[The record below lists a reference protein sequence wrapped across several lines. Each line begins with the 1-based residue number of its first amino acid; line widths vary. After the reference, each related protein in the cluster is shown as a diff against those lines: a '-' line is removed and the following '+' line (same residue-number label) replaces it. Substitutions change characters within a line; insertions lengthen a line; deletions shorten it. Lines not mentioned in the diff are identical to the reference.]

1 MMNLFIASENAS
13 ESPFDIKFLTLGT
26 AIVVFVIFLFIAM
39 KFVWP
44 HILNGLDQ
52 REQKLRGDLDA
63 AEEARQQAKS
73 ALDEYEQALSK
84 ARSEATEMIAK
95 AKQDAKAAA
104 EELRSNNTKELANLK
119 LAAAADI
126 ESAKQAAI
134 GELHAE
140 ASTLAVAIAG
150 KILGR
155 EISASDQQSLVDESL
170 AELSE
175 SSS

>member
-1 MMNLFIASENAS
+1 
-13 ESPFDIKFLTLGT
+13 
-26 AIVVFVIFLFIAM
+26 
-39 KFVWP
+39 
-44 HILNGLDQ
+44 
-52 REQKLRGDLDA
+52 
-63 AEEARQQAKS
+63 
-73 ALDEYEQALSK
+73 
-84 ARSEATEMIAK
+84 MIAK

-119 LAAAADI
+119 LAATADI
-126 ESAKQAAI
+126 ESAKRPAI

-140 ASTLAVAIAG
+140 ASTLAVAIAS

-170 AELSE
+170 SELSR

>member
-1 MMNLFIASENAS
+1 MMNHFIASD
-13 ESPFDIKFLTLGT
+13 SPVNVEFLTLGT
-26 AIVVFVIFLFIAM
+26 TIVVFILFLLLAM

-52 REQKLRGDLDA
+52 REQKLRDDLDA
-63 AEEARQQAKS
+63 AEEAHQQAKT
-73 ALDEYEQALSK
+73 ALDEYEQALVK

-119 LAAAADI
+119 LAATADI
-126 ESAKQAAI
+126 ESAKRSAI

-140 ASTLAVAIAG
+140 ASTLAVAIAS

-170 AELSE
+170 SELSR

>member
-1 MMNLFIASENAS
+1 
-13 ESPFDIKFLTLGT
+13 
-26 AIVVFVIFLFIAM
+26 
-39 KFVWP
+39 
-44 HILNGLDQ
+44 
-52 REQKLRGDLDA
+52 
-63 AEEARQQAKS
+63 
-73 ALDEYEQALSK
+73 
-84 ARSEATEMIAK
+84 MIAK

-170 AELSE
+170 SELSRL
-175 SSS
+175 SS

>member
-170 AELSE
+170 SELSRL
-175 SSS
+175 SS

>member
-1 MMNLFIASENAS
+1 MNLFIASENAS

-140 ASTLAVAIAG
+140 ASTLAVAIARR
-150 KILGR
+150 ILNR
-155 EISASDQQSLVDESL
+155 EISSEDQQSLLSESL
-170 AELSE
+170 AELGQSK
-175 SSS
+175 